1 MKENKILRT
10 ICYILLPFLI
20 GIILISFISSGIKNS
35 EYYNE
40 KEYFKSNVF
49 LGNYMTTLLNAARN
63 LIYKNKNYDYIQDGE
78 NTIYFY
84 ENSNKIADEYY
95 LIKYKNKV
103 ITNVELTTETNTIET
118 IKEYIQNNPN
128 SKKVKIIN
136 GKIESDSD
144 IINKKGL
151 QYFNEFDITYYS
163 RQNGEKISTKIE
175 DYEIYSS
182 FVEKITDQKN
192 LMATEIVNKI
202 DKHKNT
208 IYIAVPFCAL
218 LTILIVLY
226 LIISIGHEKGTEGIT
241 VNDFDS
247 IPIETIIFVEFCV
260 GVCVAIPFIKG
271 FNIMDSYNELL
282 SIIIMIYFVWYV
294 LIAIIA
300 HTVIKR
306 IKSRTFIETT
316 LIGNIICKLIEK
328 IKKICNTI
336 SYSPKL
342 ASRIFSST
350 IMIVL
355 IGIFILKI
363 LDNFAIFLFYAFY
376 ILFFVIYKINKLKK
390 QYAKIENKL
399 KEMYEGNN
407 QTVLESSKFDGIY
420 QNAIKYLN
428 DISHGLE
435 NAVEE
440 RIKSEK
446 LKAELITNVSHDLK
460 TPLTSIINYVDLLKN
475 ENIQNEKAEEYV
487 KILDNKSQRLKK
499 LTEDLIEASK
509 ISTGNISLNM
519 KKINIVELIKQSIG
533 EFEDKFQKQELEVN
547 LNNNENEIFI
557 MADSRYLFRVVENL
571 FSNISK
577 YALPKSRVYIDI
589 KTEGSKVKIELKNIS
604 KDKLN
609 ISGEELMQRFVR
621 GDKARTTEGSGLGLS
636 IAQNLT
642 EMQKGE
648 FKLQLDGDLFKVI
661 LIFEII

>member
-1 MKENKILRT
+1 MKESKILRT

-20 GIILISFISSGIKNS
+20 GVIIISFISSGIKS
-35 EYYNE
+35 SDYYNE

-49 LGNYMTTLLNAARN
+49 LGNYMTTLLNASRN
-63 LIYKNKNYDYIQDGE
+63 LIYRNADYDYIVDGD

-84 ENSNKIADEYY
+84 KNNYKIEGEYY

-103 ITNVELTTETNTIET
+103 ITNVELTTETNTIES
-118 IKEYIQNNPN
+118 IKKYIQDNPD

-151 QYFNEFDITYYS
+151 QYFSEFEITYYS
-163 RQNGEKISTKIE
+163 IQTGEKISTKID

-182 FVEKITDQKN
+182 FVEKFADQKS
-192 LMATEIVNKI
+192 LMASEIVNKI
-202 DKHKNT
+202 DELQNY
-208 IYIAVPFCAL
+208 IYIAVPVSAIL
-218 LTILIVLY
+218 IILIVLY
-226 LIISIGHEKGTEGIT
+226 LIISIGHENGKEGI
-241 VNDFDS
+241 VINDFDK
-247 IPIETIIFVEFCV
+247 IPLEAVIFVDLCV
-260 GVCVAIPFIKG
+260 GACVTIPFVNG
-271 FNIMDSYNELL
+271 Y
-282 SIIIMIYFVWYV
+282 SIIDNCKGLISVVIMVYFVLYA
-294 LIAIIA
+294 LITTVV
-300 HTVIKR
+300 HTIIKR
-306 IKSRTFIETT
+306 IKSKTFIQTT
-316 LIGNIICKLIEK
+316 IIGCFTKMIINK

-336 SYSPKL
+336 SYSPNIAL
-342 ASRIFSST
+342 RIFAYT
-350 IMIVL
+350 IVAILM
-355 IGIFILKI
+355 GIFIFEITNNL
-363 LDNFAIFLFYAFY
+363 AIFLAYALY
-376 ILFFVIYKINKLKK
+376 ILFFIIYKIFTLIKE
-390 QYAKIENKL
+390 YSKIENKL

-407 QTVLESSKFDGIY
+407 QTVLDSSKFDGIY
-420 QNAIKYLN
+420 QNSIKYIN
-428 DISHGLE
+428 GISHGLE

-440 RIKSEK
+440 RIKSER

-475 ENIQNEKAEEYV
+475 ENMQNEKAEEYV

-509 ISTGNISLNM
+509 VSTGNISLDM
-519 KKINIVELIKQSIG
+519 EKINVVELIKQSIG

-557 MADSRYLFRVVENL
+557 MADSRYLFRVIENL

-636 IAQNLT
+636 IVQNLT
-642 EMQKGE
+642 EMQNGE
-648 FKLQLDGDLFKVI
+648 FKLQLDGDLFKII